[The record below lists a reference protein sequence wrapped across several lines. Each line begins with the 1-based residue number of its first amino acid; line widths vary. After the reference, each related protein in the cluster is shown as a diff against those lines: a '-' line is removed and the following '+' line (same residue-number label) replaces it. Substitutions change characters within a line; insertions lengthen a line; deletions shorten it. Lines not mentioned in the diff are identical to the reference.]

1 MSDIHEKI
9 ANLLELA
16 RNNPSEEEAATAG
29 AMARKLMLKHE
40 IDERDLG
47 RTSNVDYNGETSID
61 RDYYRLLASGVS
73 YMIPAKAIIYNGTEI
88 RWAATRVN
96 AQIAD
101 QLIMFWAEQV
111 EALYK
116 IHLPRGMS
124 KSARAQYRKDFKRNC
139 AVGIIHRAREIKDQQ
154 ILDEGAKGTALVVI
168 EDQMMVDIDD
178 FLAKQNIRS
187 GRGMKIRHDT
197 VGAAHG
203 RQAAGSVQMQ
213 RGVR

>member
-9 ANLLELA
+9 INLLELA
-16 RNNPSEEEAATAG
+16 RNNPSEEEAAQAG

-73 YMIPAKAIIYNGTEI
+73 YMIPAKAIVYRGTEI

-101 QLIMFWAEQV
+101 QLIMFWAQQV

-116 IHLPRGMS
+116 LHLPRGMS

-154 ILDEGAKGTALVVI
+154 IADEGEKGTALVVI

-178 FLAKQNIRS
+178 FLSRQNIGK
-187 GRGMKIRHDT
+187 GRGMKIRHHT
-197 VGAAHG
+197 VGASHG

>member
-9 ANLLELA
+9 INLLELS
-16 RNNPSEEEAATAG
+16 RNNPSEEEAAQAG

-61 RDYYRLLASGVS
+61 RDYFRLLASGVS
-73 YMIPAKAIIYNGTEI
+73 EMIPAKPIIFNGSEI
-88 RWAATRVN
+88 RWAATRIN

-116 IHLPRGMS
+116 IHLPRGMT

-139 AVGIIHRAREIKDQQ
+139 AVGIIHRAREIKKQN
-154 ILDEGAKGTALVVI
+154 ILDEGEKGTALVVI
-168 EDQMMVDIDD
+168 EDQMMVEIND
-178 FLAKQNIRS
+178 FLAKQNITK

-203 RQAAGSVQMQ
+203 RQAAASVQMQ